1 MPKRGRISGAV
12 KRDVWLK
19 YVGDKA
25 KTKCFCCKKNEIM
38 KEIDLEYELDSISR
52 IEFINKHNLTE
63 DFFYKLLFYGAQKRW
78 VYD

>member
-25 KTKCFCCKKNEIM
+25 KTKCFCCKKNEIWAFAT
-38 KEIDLEYELDSISR
+38 LS
-52 IEFINKHNLTE
+52 
-63 DFFYKLLFYGAQKRW
+63 
-78 VYD
+78 